1 MTNMTLGNET
11 YPPPPPGGDGS
22 VSVPI
27 PSAGVIYMWYSGNY
41 TNMDALWAAPLRVAV
56 NELDFRG
63 EVPFVYYHQVVSS
76 IAVENST
83 EYQMHSL
90 DGSSEYAGGSPGGG
104 YPITIIGSGFDGYDN
119 NASTVRVRFT
129 TEVQIGAGEA
139 GMGAAGAGTASDGM
153 GMANNS
159 TNMTVM
165 GNATNSSSS
174 SSSWEVAAVVEVGA
188 VELAPDYVVVIAPSL
203 SVSEGDVINERAYPC
218 WNPPCRR
225 TVVTVAIN
233 GVDFVGRLS
242 PLEFYFFEEPWRFL
256 FLMEKE
262 LAMLLLILCTVAL
275 INALVTWRYRF
286 EVYDRYLRLK
296 YRYKNRVLFPM
307 VFKLHEKL

>member
-1 MTNMTLGNET
+1 MSDAAEVIEVTGRSIVELG
-11 YPPPPPGGDGS
+11 PDR
-22 VSVPI
+22 I
-27 PSAGVIYMWYSGNY
+27 
-41 TNMDALWAAPLRVAV
+41 ALLAP
-56 NELDFRG
+56 
-63 EVPFVYYHQVVSS
+63 
-76 IAVENST
+76 
-83 EYQMHSL
+83 
-90 DGSSEYAGGSPGGG
+90 
-104 YPITIIGSGFDGYDN
+104 
-119 NASTVRVRFT
+119 TVRLD
-129 TEVQIGAGEA
+129 EGE
-139 GMGAAGAGTASDGM
+139 
-153 GMANNS
+153 
-159 TNMTVM
+159 
-165 GNATNSSSS
+165 
-174 SSSWEVAAVVEVGA
+174 
-188 VELAPDYVVVIAPSL
+188 IL
-203 SVSEGDVINERAYPC
+203 SERGYPC

-256 FLMEKE
+256 FLIEKE